1 MFKPNEIEAMP
12 LVLEGYF
19 KDLENR
25 IMEDIVRRIRI
36 NSEITSTAD
45 LQMQRLSEMGASK
58 KAVRDYIQQAL
69 QLSEQGI
76 DDLYSGAIRKGYN
89 ADRDLYT
96 ATGRDFIP
104 YAENQQ
110 LQQLVEAV
118 KKQTNSDIKNITQ
131 SMGFAVRQPD
141 GKLTFQPIAD
151 YYQKTLD
158 KAVLDITSGSFDY
171 NTVLKRTVQEMT
183 DSGLRWIDYAS
194 GHHNRV
200 PVAVRRAV
208 MTGVN
213 QVTAKIAEQNMEL
226 LQTEYV
232 EVSWHRGARPSHQ
245 VWQGKIYHWKEKSIS
260 SPIENV
266 SSNGLTSN
274 NDDGIISTNN
284 IADSKVAEGFTPA
297 ESIEE
302 AEKYAR
308 DVLGIPYVS
317 YKGCDVETANAW
329 NEGVYDTFRRF
340 PELKK
345 NFGFIGEGHERNRY
359 IEEAVKQYYFDFY
372 RKQSPSAK
380 REILMN
386 VATYYWDEHKRIF
399 DISDNNYGQS
409 ISLNMLKQFKYYEY
423 VKCFAGI
430 AVNRDFGYNA
440 EAFKK
445 SLQDELAKK
454 SRPLCCD
461 TIRSV
466 LDHEVG
472 HQLDDLLQISDNPQI
487 KYLFDE
493 YRYIIDALSGYAWE
507 NESKRPIREMVAEAW
522 AEYCNNP
529 EPRLIAKTVGE
540 LITELYRQRY
550 GGELI

>member
-12 LVLEGYF
+12 VILEGYF

-45 LQMQRLSEMGASK
+45 LQIQRLSEMGASK

-76 DDLYSGAIRKGYN
+76 DDLYSGAIQKGYN
-89 ADRDLYT
+89 ADKDLYT
-96 ATGRDFIP
+96 ATGRDFVP

-118 KKQTNSDIKNITQ
+118 KKQTNSNIKNITQ

-213 QVTAKIAEQNMEL
+213 QVTAKITEQNMEI

-245 VWQGKIYHWKEKSIS
+245 VWQGKIYRWKEKAISRQTETTPPTPPENSPANQENNLTFTENTSTIEESRKNRTVKPITDVSIDKVKPVDSVAYSNEENQIICQKHKELLLYARKNNPGAECAFILS
-260 SPIENV
+260 SDFSKQVESIGKESTLDF
-266 SSNGLTSN
+266 SSCEAIDMLTYQRNLYVMHNHPKNSSFSLNDISFFVNNISIKTISVVKHNGKILQLTKS
-274 NDDGIISTNN
+274 DCYDQEEVKQGIIKIVKEKAPNET
-284 IADSKVAEGFTPA
+284 DEEYDKVVKE
-297 ESIEE
+297 I
-302 AEKYAR
+302 
-308 DVLGIPYVS
+308 I
-317 YKGCDVETANAW
+317 
-329 NEGVYDTFRRF
+329 
-340 PELKK
+340 LKK
-345 NFGFIGEGHERNRY
+345 RWFIY
-359 IEEAVKQYYFDFY
+359 EE
-372 RKQSPSAK
+372 S
-380 REILMN
+380 
-386 VATYYWDEHKRIF
+386 
-399 DISDNNYGQS
+399 
-409 ISLNMLKQFKYYEY
+409 
-423 VKCFAGI
+423 
-430 AVNRDFGYNA
+430 
-440 EAFKK
+440 
-445 SLQDELAKK
+445 
-454 SRPLCCD
+454 
-461 TIRSV
+461 
-466 LDHEVG
+466 
-472 HQLDDLLQISDNPQI
+472 
-487 KYLFDE
+487 
-493 YRYIIDALSGYAWE
+493 
-507 NESKRPIREMVAEAW
+507 
-522 AEYCNNP
+522 
-529 EPRLIAKTVGE
+529 
-540 LITELYRQRY
+540 
-550 GGELI
+550 